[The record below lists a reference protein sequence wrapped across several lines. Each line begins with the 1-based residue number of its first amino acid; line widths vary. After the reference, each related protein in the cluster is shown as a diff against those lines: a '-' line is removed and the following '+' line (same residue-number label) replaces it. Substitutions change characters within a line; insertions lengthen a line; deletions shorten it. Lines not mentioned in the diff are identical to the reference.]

1 MADNKNMELNDEML
15 ADAAGG
21 ADGDIP
27 APKFKVGDCAIC
39 VSSGQKVEILEVRCY
54 EGPIWGWRYSIKYL
68 KNGAETDFAFDKT
81 LALW

>member
-1 MADNKNMELNDEML
+1 MADNMNMELNDEML

-27 APKFKVGDCAIC
+27 APKFKVGDCAIT
-39 VSSGQKVEILEVRCY
+39 VNGGYKVEILKVNCY
-54 EGPIWGWRYSIKYL
+54 EGEKWGWRYTIKYL